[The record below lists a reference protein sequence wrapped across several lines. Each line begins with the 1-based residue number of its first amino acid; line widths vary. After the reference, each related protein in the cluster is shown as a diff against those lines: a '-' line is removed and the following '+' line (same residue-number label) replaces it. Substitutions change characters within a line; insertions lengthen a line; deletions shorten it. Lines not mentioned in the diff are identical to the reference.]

1 MKRIC
6 LLTTLLLA
14 FFMKMTAQHNYAI
27 AAAKVQRYFNRQ
39 QADSLYTM
47 FGSAIKS
54 ALPADQTRAMLSQL
68 HGQLG
73 DLVQLTPTGGE
84 SSYQT
89 WKADFSKG
97 TLTMILSLNAS
108 NLLEG
113 FRFVPY
119 QEKSAP
125 AKEADNYN
133 LTTSDDITIHGTL
146 TMPVSDKPV
155 PVVLIIAG
163 SGPTDRDANNNMN
176 LKTNA
181 YKQLAEVLQSN
192 GIACVRYDKRGV
204 AASATGNIKT
214 DVSFEGTVNDAA
226 GYINLLKADKRFSKV
241 IVAGH
246 SEGSLIGIL
255 ASQRSP
261 ADQFISFAG
270 AGDPIDV
277 ILERQIG
284 EESMALVPKAKGMLD
299 SLKQGLRVVNTTPEL
314 GGLFNPL
321 VLPYMMDWVKYNPQ
335 QEIAKLKI
343 PILIIQGNTDTQVS
357 VQDAQHL
364 KQGAPAAQLKII
376 DQMNHVLKTAGPSK
390 GISDISYRD
399 PSLPLHPQL
408 VKDVI
413 QFIKSN

>member
-6 LLTTLLLA
+6 LLTILLLS
-14 FFMKMTAQHNYAI
+14 FFMKMTAQQNYAI
-27 AAAKVQRYFNRQ
+27 AATKVQRYFNQQ
-39 QADSLYTM
+39 QADSLYAM
-47 FGSAIKS
+47 FGPAIKA
-54 ALPADQTRAMLSQL
+54 ALPLDQTRATLSQL

-73 DLVQLTPTGGE
+73 ELTQLTPTGGE
-84 SSYQT
+84 TNYQT
-89 WKADFSKG
+89 WKADFTKG
-97 TLTMILSLNAS
+97 TLTMILALNAS

-125 AKEADNYN
+125 SKEADNYN
-133 LTTSDDITIHGTL
+133 LTTSDITLHGTL
-146 TMPVSDKPV
+146 TMPVTDKPV

-181 YKQLAEVLQSN
+181 YKQLAEALQSD

-204 AASATGNIKT
+204 AASATGNMKT

-226 GYINLLKADKRFSKV
+226 GYINRLKADKRFSRV

-255 ASQRSP
+255 ASQRGP
-261 ADQFISFAG
+261 ADQLISIAG
-270 AGDPIDV
+270 AGDPIDI

-284 EESMALVPKAKGMLD
+284 EESMALVPKAKSMLD
-299 SLKQGLRVVNTTPEL
+299 SLKQGLQVVNTVPEL
-314 GGLFNPL
+314 QGLFYPA
-321 VLPYMMDWVKYNPQ
+321 VQPYMMGWVKYNPQ

-376 DQMNHVLKTAGPSK
+376 DQMNHVLKTAGPGK
-390 GISDISYRD
+390 GISDVSYRD
-399 PSLPLHPQL
+399 PSLPLHPQF
-408 VKDVI
+408 VKDVL
-413 QFIKSN
+413 QFIKGK